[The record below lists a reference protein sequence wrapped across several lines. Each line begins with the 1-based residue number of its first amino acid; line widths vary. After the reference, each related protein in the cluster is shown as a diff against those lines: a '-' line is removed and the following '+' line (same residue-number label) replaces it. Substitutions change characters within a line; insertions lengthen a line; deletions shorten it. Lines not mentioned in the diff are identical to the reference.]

1 MLHYHDQK
9 RFGTCA
15 AVAGNCPANLLIT
28 SLSAVSLEE
37 KKKRNCAQ
45 MDFCA
50 RCLGS
55 CLRAFPLVTSISLT
69 EHLTGAACRH
79 PSWAQFY
86 LANGN
91 LRKLTLVRW
100 NHHRHGDLRTV
111 QTSTFT
117 IWTIERPLFETWW
130 EDVTSVKSGTQTF
143 VFDLEVRWTRV
154 GQCLVL
160 NPGNDGLGFQSRGER
175 RLVVWAG
182 FLWTLQ
188 LPAAVTH
195 LWGELAVFLLQV

>member
-1 MLHYHDQK
+1 
-9 RFGTCA
+9 
-15 AVAGNCPANLLIT
+15 
-28 SLSAVSLEE
+28 
-37 KKKRNCAQ
+37 

-69 EHLTGAACRH
+69 ERLTGAACRH

-86 LANGN
+86 LANRN

-130 EDVTSVKSGTQTF
+130 DDVTSGSQIWNPNVCVWFRGEVNTGGT
-143 VFDLEVRWTRV
+143 VFGVESRQRWFGVPIPWRAEACGLGGLSLDTPASCCSHAFVRWTGCFFTSGVNCWFFYSSR
-154 GQCLVL
+154 L
-160 NPGNDGLGFQSRGER
+160 NP
-175 RLVVWAG
+175 A
-182 FLWTLQ
+182 
-188 LPAAVTH
+188 PAA
-195 LWGELAVFLLQV
+195 LGYRPLPPPSFG